1 MKKFILVIVFALL
14 IALFI
19 AFNYLLWDRESKLA
33 EIKNLES
40 VNASYSAIV
49 SVHKREISTLEEEV
63 NSLNN
68 QITQHKAEIDRLQKE
83 RDQAISDKVQG
94 DTALKEKIDYINI
107 LKENADI
114 EFLGQPVILWAEALN
129 RGSFDEAFSIEY
141 EGVPQKERTVS
152 LSTYVEQ
159 MKSTVEE
166 VEITGIK
173 VDRLRGYG
181 NGDIY
186 LNVSFNARLVE
197 DADTSVSRFTEGKN
211 EMYVKVIYSKDKKAF
226 VISSMNIY

>member
-1 MKKFILVIVFALL
+1 MKKFILIIVFAVL

-40 VNASYSAIV
+40 VNASYSASV

-68 QITQHKAEIDRLQKE
+68 QITQYKAEIDRLQKE
-83 RDQAISDKVQG
+83 RDQVISDKAQG
-94 DTALKEKIDYINI
+94 ETALKEKIDYINI
-107 LKENADI
+107 LKEHADI
-114 EFLGQPVILWAEALN
+114 DFLAQPVILWAEALN
-129 RGSFDEAFSIEY
+129 NGSFDEAYSIEY

-166 VEITGIK
+166 IEITEAK

-186 LNVSFNARLVE
+186 LNVRFNAKLTE
-197 DADTSVSRFTEGKN
+197 DADTSVSRFTEGEN
-211 EMYVKVIYSKDKKAF
+211 DMNVKVIYSKDKKAF